1 MLAMPDAY
9 SNQIKSLSGQLAE
22 SVHDAGVARRA
33 VEVEEAYQQK
43 IASRVAELAEQ
54 RGHIIARRSSGAHE
68 GADAAD
74 LALIAADLEG
84 LQPLLQEAA
93 VKVAET
99 QRAHSA
105 YTARASSLR
114 QQLAE
119 LQSLAKRDALVA
131 YLSALGAKMQEGLAG
146 LDEAAQVTGYT
157 GKPLWSPP
165 APLWTVLRRLAAQSG
180 LL

>member
-1 MLAMPDAY
+1 MLLLPEPYAA
-9 SNQIKSLSGQLAE
+9 QAQHLIAELSEA
-22 SVHDAGVARRA
+22 VHDAGVARRA

-54 RGHIIARRSSGAHE
+54 RGNIIARRSSGAHE
-68 GADAAD
+68 GVDAAD
-74 LALIAADLEG
+74 LVLIAADLEG

-93 VKVAET
+93 GKVAET

-105 YTARASSLR
+105 HTARASGLR

-119 LQSLAKRDALVA
+119 LQALTKRDALVA
-131 YLSALGAKMQEGLAG
+131 YLATLGEKMQEGLAG
-146 LDEAAQVTGYT
+146 LDEAVQVTGYT

-165 APLWTVLRRLAAQSG
+165 APLYAALRKLAAQSG

>member
-1 MLAMPDAY
+1 MLPMPDTY
-9 SNQIKSLSGQLAE
+9 SIQIKSLSGQLAE

-43 IASRVAELAEQ
+43 IASRVADLAER
-54 RGHIIARRSSGAHE
+54 RGNIIARRSSGAHE
-68 GADAAD
+68 GGDAAD

-105 YTARASSLR
+105 YTARAAALR
-114 QQLAE
+114 QQIAE
-119 LQSLAKRDALVA
+119 LQALARRDALVH
-131 YLSALGAKMQEGLAG
+131 YLHALAEKMSAGLAG
-146 LDEAAQVTGYT
+146 LEEAAHATGYT
-157 GKPLWSPP
+157 GKPLWAPP
-165 APLWTVLRRLAAQSG
+165 APLWASLRKLAAQSG
-180 LL
+180 VL

>member
-1 MLAMPDAY
+1 MFAMPDTY
-9 SNQIKSLSGQLAE
+9 SNQIKSLSGQLSE

-33 VEVEEAYQQK
+33 VEVEEAYQEK
-43 IASRVAELAEQ
+43 IAARVAELAEQ
-54 RGHIIARRSSGAHE
+54 RGNIIARRSSGAHE

-84 LQPLLQEAA
+84 LQPLLTEAA
-93 VKVAET
+93 EKVAQA

-105 YTARASSLR
+105 HTARASGLR

-119 LQSLAKRDALVA
+119 LQALAKRDALVG
-131 YLSALGAKMQEGLAG
+131 YLATLGEKMQEGLAG
-146 LDEAAQVTGYT
+146 LDEAARVTGYT

-165 APLWTVLRRLAAQSG
+165 PALWQAMRRLAAQSG
-180 LL
+180 VL